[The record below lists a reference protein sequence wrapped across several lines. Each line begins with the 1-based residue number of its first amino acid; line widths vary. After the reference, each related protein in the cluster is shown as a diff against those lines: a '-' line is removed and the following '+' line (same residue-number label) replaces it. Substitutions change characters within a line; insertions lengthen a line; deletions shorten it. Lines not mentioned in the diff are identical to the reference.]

1 MGLGDRARG
10 GHGGG
15 EGLIA
20 SVVSRMTRPA
30 PFRTLLALALII
42 GALIVRSLSTPT
54 PLPESAPAADFSS
67 ARALR
72 HVSALAE
79 RPHPPG
85 SADHARVREYILA
98 EIRALGL
105 EPQVQEATAVGTRY
119 PAAGHVKNVLAR
131 LPGRARGGKAVL
143 IAAHYDGVGAA
154 PAASDDGAGS
164 AALLETLRALRAGE
178 PLEHD
183 VIALFTDGEESGLLG
198 AAAFV
203 REHPWAGDVAL
214 TMNFE
219 ARGTAGRSMMFE
231 TGAGNLDVARVL
243 AGLDD
248 VTASSLSVTV
258 YRSLPNDTDL
268 SELSLLGTP
277 ALNFAFVDGVE
288 RYHTFHDDLAHLD
301 AGSLQHHGTQMLALA
316 RAFGD
321 GPLPRPVTGDAIFF
335 DAPLVGVVGYP
346 ESWGVPLALLVA
358 AIVIALLVLT
368 ARRETK
374 WGRGLALGALG
385 MLVAAGLGGFATSKL
400 GAAVERLHT
409 AMTWDGG
416 PSWSGVY
423 ALALAL
429 LALAVAAGA
438 WALMRRWSGREA
450 LHVGA
455 LVVWVALTI
464 VTAVRLPGASFLF
477 AWPVLAVAVA
487 GLVEARLGEGTAA
500 LVARWVATAVAASFL
515 IPVIHTTGGYT
526 LPLAGVGGAA
536 VGALV
541 PMLAWL
547 LAPQLES
554 LGGEHRSRS
563 AAVIMA
569 ASLALLVTGAATV
582 RRDSA
587 HPTTENLA
595 YVTTVDSDTAWLAAP
610 ATALRDGSFAEAA
623 LGNSARVVRAADADS
638 IMRWIHSAAGTTQG
652 LAVRGVARTITDGPA
667 VEIVADSIVAD
678 SVMGV
683 RRRLTLRFTAPAGTL
698 AYRVNGAAF
707 VRAVAIDGRVLDGAR
722 YRRVP
727 AALSI
732 PFTAPPDS
740 GFIAVID
747 SPVDSAVTLRLAAIT
762 AGLPAMDAF
771 KVPARPAGIVAMQNG
786 DVTVRYRRVELRSA
800 ARPRDD

>member
-1 MGLGDRARG
+1 
-10 GHGGG
+10 
-15 EGLIA
+15 
-20 SVVSRMTRPA
+20 MTRSA
-30 PFRTLLALALII
+30 PLRTLLALALIV

-54 PLPESAPAADFSS
+54 PLPGSAPAADFSS

-98 EIRALGL
+98 ELRALGL
-105 EPQVQEATAVGTRY
+105 EPQVQDATAVGTRY
-119 PAAGHVKNVLAR
+119 PAAGHVKNVLVR
-131 LPGRARGGKAVL
+131 VPGRAAGGKAVL

-178 PLEHD
+178 PLGHD

-214 TMNFE
+214 MMNFE

-288 RYHTFHDDLAHLD
+288 RYHTFHDDVAHLD

-335 DAPLVGVVGYP
+335 DAPFVGVVGYP
-346 ESWGVPLALLVA
+346 ESWGVPLALLA
-358 AIVIALLVLT
+358 AATVIALLVLT
-368 ARRETK
+368 ARRETQ

-400 GAAVERLHT
+400 GAGVERLHS

-429 LALAVAAGA
+429 LALAVAAGT
-438 WALMRRWSGREA
+438 WALARRWSGRES

-455 LVVWVALTI
+455 LLMWVALACI
-464 VTAVRLPGASFLF
+464 TAVRLPGASYLF
-477 AWPVLAVAVA
+477 AWPALAVAIA

-500 LVARWVATAVAASFL
+500 RAARWVATAVAASFL

-526 LPLAGVGGAA
+526 LPLSGVGGAA

-554 LGGEHRSRS
+554 LGGERRWRST
-563 AAVIMA
+563 AVIVA
-569 ASLALLVTGAATV
+569 ASLALFATGAATV
-582 RRDSA
+582 RRDA
-587 HPTTENLA
+587 ARPTTENLA
-595 YVTTVDSDTAWLAAP
+595 YLTTVDSDTAWLAAP
-610 ATALRDGSFAEAA
+610 ATALRDGSFARAA
-623 LGNSARVVRAADADS
+623 LGASARVLPSMAEADS
-638 IMRWIHSAAGTTQG
+638 TMRWIHAAAGTSQG
-652 LAVRGVARTITDGPA
+652 LAIHGVARTITDGPEVA
-667 VEIVADSIVAD
+667 IVADSLVAD
-678 SVMGV
+678 PVTGD

-707 VRAVAIDGRVLDGAR
+707 VRAIAIDGRVLDGAR

-727 AALSI
+727 TALSV

-740 GFIAVID
+740 GFTVVIESPAD
-747 SPVDSAVTLRLAAIT
+747 STVTLRLAAIT
-762 AGLPAMDAF
+762 PGLPAMGSLE
-771 KVPARPAGIVAMQNG
+771 VPSRPTNIVAMQNG
-786 DVTVRYRRVELRSA
+786 DVTVRYRRVELPSA
-800 ARPRDD
+800 ARPQDD